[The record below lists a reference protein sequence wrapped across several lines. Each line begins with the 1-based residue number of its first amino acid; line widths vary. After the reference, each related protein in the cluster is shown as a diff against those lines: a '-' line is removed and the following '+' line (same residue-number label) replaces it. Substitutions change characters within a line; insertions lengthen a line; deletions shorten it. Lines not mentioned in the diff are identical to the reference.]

1 MNASTHFERS
11 ITTHPHIAQ
20 LLFHLGFGLLKL
32 LHLLHTILDLVK
44 VVRPLPEQ
52 FVQLVDLKGVIF
64 NLWKASD
71 NLMPRSC

>member
-1 MNASTHFERS
+1 MNASTGLERN

-20 LLFHLGFGLLKL
+20 LLFHLGFRLLKL
-32 LHLLHTILDLVK
+32 LHLLHTVLDFVK
-44 VVRPLPEQ
+44 VAGPLPEQ

-71 NLMPRSC
+71 N